1 MITPIVRLRTDESGT
16 SIIEMALLA
25 PILATM
31 LVGMVDLSS
40 AYSAKL
46 KLVQGAQRA
55 VEQIQRYGIGVAG
68 KTDEA
73 ALKAEAAD
81 GAGIAVA
88 AVVVTSWLEC
98 TSAGGTVTTKAYDGA
113 CAAGEAFA
121 RTVQVDAEGTYT
133 PMFSLRWAGANADG
147 TFTLHGKAG
156 IRVQ

>member
-1 MITPIVRLRTDESGT
+1 MIKRNNALAADEAGT
-16 SIIEMALLA
+16 SVIEFALFT

-31 LVGMVDLSS
+31 LVGMVDLSA

-55 VEQIQRYGIGVAG
+55 VEKIQRFGIGVDG

-73 ALKAEAAD
+73 SLKAEAAD

-88 AVVVTSWLEC
+88 KVVVTSWLEC
-98 TSAGGTVTTKAYDGA
+98 TNGSATTKKDYDGE
-113 CAAGEAFA
+113 CSTGEAFG
-121 RTVQVDAEGTYT
+121 RYVQVDAEGSYT
-133 PMFSLRWAGANADG
+133 PMFSMKWAGAKADG
-147 TFTLHGKAG
+147 TYTLHGMAG

>member
-1 MITPIVRLRTDESGT
+1 MIKRIARLGADESGT
-16 SIIEMALLA
+16 SAIEMALLA

-31 LVGMVDLSS
+31 MIGMVDLGS

-55 VEQIQRYGIGVAG
+55 VEKIQRFGVGVTG

-73 ALKAEAAD
+73 SLKAEAAD
-81 GAGIAVA
+81 GAGIEVA
-88 AVVVTSWLEC
+88 KVVVTSWLEC
-98 TSAGGTVTTKAYDGA
+98 TSSGGTVTTKAYDGS
-113 CAAGEAFA
+113 CATGEAFA
-121 RTVQVDAEGTYT
+121 RNVHIDAEGTYT
-133 PMFSLRWAGANADG
+133 PMFTMKWAGANADG